1 MIFLDTNIFLRYF
14 LKENEL
20 VFRRLEKL
28 FSEIILGNIIG
39 VSNAMVIA
47 EVVWVLSRSYKW
59 NKEKICD
66 NIEFILITPNIRFK
80 DKAILVNA
88 VNVYKE
94 KNIGFIDAYNYSFMR
109 ANSIDEIYSFD
120 RDFDKLKDVKRL
132 EP

>member
-1 MIFLDTNIFLRYF
+1 MIFLDSNIFLRYF

-28 FSEIILGNIIG
+28 FSEIISGNIIG
-39 VSNAMVIA
+39 VANAMIIA

-88 VNVYKE
+88 VNVYEE
-94 KNIGFIDAYNYSFMR
+94 KNIGFIDAYNYSYMK
-109 ANSIDEIYSFD
+109 ANGIDEIYSFD

-132 EP
+132 KP

>member
-14 LKENEL
+14 LKENEA

-39 VSNAMVIA
+39 VANAMVIA

-66 NIEFILITPNIRFK
+66 NIELILITPNIRFK

-94 KNIGFIDAYNYSFMR
+94 KNISFIDAYNYSFIR
-109 ANSIDEIYSFD
+109 ANGVTEIYSFD
-120 RDFDKLKDVKRL
+120 RDFDELQDVKRL

>member
-20 VFRRLEKL
+20 VFGKLEKL

-39 VSNAMVIA
+39 VANAMIIA

-59 NKEKICD
+59 SKEKICD

-88 VNVYKE
+88 VNVYRGE
-94 KNIGFIDAYNYSFMR
+94 NIGFIDAYNYSYMQYYGV
-109 ANSIDEIYSFD
+109 NKIYSFD
-120 RDFDKLKDVKRL
+120 RDFDRLKDIKRL
-132 EP
+132 KP

>member
-1 MIFLDTNIFLRYF
+1 MIFLDTNIFLRFF

-28 FSEIILGNIIG
+28 FSEIISGNIIG
-39 VSNAMVIA
+39 VTNAMIIA

-94 KNIGFIDAYNYSFMR
+94 KNIGFIDAYNYSYMK
-109 ANSIDEIYSFD
+109 ANSIDEIYTFD
-120 RDFDKLKDVKRL
+120 RDFDELQDVKRL

>member
-1 MIFLDTNIFLRYF
+1 MIFLDSNIFLRYF

-28 FSEIILGNIIG
+28 FSEIISGNIIG
-39 VSNAMVIA
+39 VANAMIIA

-88 VNVYKE
+88 VNVYEE
-94 KNIGFIDAYNYSFMR
+94 KNIGFIDAYNYSYMK
-109 ANSIDEIYSFD
+109 ANGIDEIYSFD

-132 EP
+132 KT

>member
-20 VFRRLEKL
+20 VFGKLEKL

-39 VSNAMVIA
+39 VANAMIIA

-59 NKEKICD
+59 SKEKICD

-94 KNIGFIDAYNYSFMR
+94 ENIGFIDAYNYSYMQYYGV
-109 ANSIDEIYSFD
+109 NKIYSFD
-120 RDFDKLKDVKRL
+120 RDFDRLKDIKRL
-132 EP
+132 KP

>member
-1 MIFLDTNIFLRYF
+1 MIFLDTNIFLRFF

-28 FSEIILGNIIG
+28 FSEIISGNIIG
-39 VSNAMVIA
+39 VTNAMIIA

-66 NIEFILITPNIRFK
+66 NIELILITPNIRFK

-94 KNIGFIDAYNYSFMR
+94 KNISFIDAYNYSFIR
-109 ANSIDEIYSFD
+109 ANGVTEIYSFD
-120 RDFDKLKDVKRL
+120 RDFDELQDVKRL

>member
-1 MIFLDTNIFLRYF
+1 MIFLDTNIFLRFF

-39 VSNAMVIA
+39 VANAMIIA

-88 VNVYKE
+88 VNVYRE
-94 KNIGFIDAYNYSFMR
+94 KNIGFIDAYNYSYMQYYGV
-109 ANSIDEIYSFD
+109 NKIYSFD

>member
-1 MIFLDTNIFLRYF
+1 MIFLDTNIFLRFF

-39 VSNAMVIA
+39 VANAMIIA

-94 KNIGFIDAYNYSFMR
+94 KNIGFIDAYNYSYMK
-109 ANSIDEIYSFD
+109 ANGIDEIYSFD
-120 RDFDKLKDVKRL
+120 RDFDELQDVKRL
-132 EP
+132 KP

>member
-1 MIFLDTNIFLRYF
+1 MIFIDSNIFLRYF

-39 VSNAMVIA
+39 VSNAMIIA

-94 KNIGFIDAYNYSFMR
+94 KNIGFIDAYNYSYMQYYSV
-109 ANSIDEIYSFD
+109 NKIYSFD

>member
-14 LKENEL
+14 LKENES

-39 VSNAMVIA
+39 VANAMIIA

-94 KNIGFIDAYNYSFMR
+94 KNISFIDAYNYSFIR
-109 ANSIDEIYSFD
+109 ANGVTEIYSFD
-120 RDFDKLKDVKRL
+120 RDFDELQDVKRL

>member
-20 VFRRLEKL
+20 VFGKLEKL

-39 VSNAMVIA
+39 VANAMIIA

-59 NKEKICD
+59 SKEKICD
-66 NIEFILITPNIRFK
+66 NIEFILSTPNIRFK

-88 VNVYKE
+88 VNVYRGE
-94 KNIGFIDAYNYSFMR
+94 NIGFIDAYNYSYMQYYGV
-109 ANSIDEIYSFD
+109 NKIYSFD
-120 RDFDKLKDVKRL
+120 RDFDRLKDIKRL
-132 EP
+132 KP

>member
-14 LKENEL
+14 LKENES

-39 VSNAMVIA
+39 VANAMIIA

-80 DKAILVNA
+80 DKAILINA

-94 KNIGFIDAYNYSFMR
+94 KIIGFIDAYNYSYMK
-109 ANSIDEIYSFD
+109 ANGIDEIYSFD
-120 RDFDKLKDVKRL
+120 RDFDELQDVKRL

>member
-39 VSNAMVIA
+39 VANAMIIA

-94 KNIGFIDAYNYSFMR
+94 KNISFIDAYNYSFIR
-109 ANSIDEIYSFD
+109 ANGVTEIYSFD
-120 RDFDKLKDVKRL
+120 RDFDELQDVKRL

>member
-1 MIFLDTNIFLRYF
+1 MIFLDSNIFLRYF

-28 FSEIILGNIIG
+28 FSEIISGNIIG
-39 VSNAMVIA
+39 VANAMIIA

-94 KNIGFIDAYNYSFMR
+94 KNIGFIDAYNYSYMQYYGV
-109 ANSIDEIYSFD
+109 NKIYSFD

>member
-14 LKENEL
+14 LKENEA

-39 VSNAMVIA
+39 VANAMIIA
-47 EVVWVLSRSYKW
+47 EVIWVLSRSYKW

-66 NIEFILITPNIRFK
+66 NIELILITPNIRFK

-94 KNIGFIDAYNYSFMR
+94 KNISFIDAYNYSFIR
-109 ANSIDEIYSFD
+109 ANGVTEIYSFD
-120 RDFDKLKDVKRL
+120 RDFDELQDVKRL

>member
-28 FSEIILGNIIG
+28 FSEIISGNIIG
-39 VSNAMVIA
+39 VANAMIIV

-94 KNIGFIDAYNYSFMR
+94 KNIGFIDAYNYSYMQYYGV
-109 ANSIDEIYSFD
+109 NKIYTFD
-120 RDFDKLKDVKRL
+120 RDFDELQDVKRL

>member
-1 MIFLDTNIFLRYF
+1 MIFLDTNIFLRFF
-14 LKENEL
+14 LKENESM
-20 VFRRLEKL
+20 FQRLEKL
-28 FSEIILGNIIG
+28 FYEIISGNIIG
-39 VSNAMVIA
+39 VANAMIIA

-94 KNIGFIDAYNYSFMR
+94 KNIGFIDAYNYSYMK
-109 ANSIDEIYSFD
+109 ANGVTEIYSFD

>member
-1 MIFLDTNIFLRYF
+1 VKYAMDKNSTA
-14 LKENEL
+14 KD
-20 VFRRLEKL
+20 LEKL
-28 FSEIILGNIIG
+28 KKDAEDMYNNFQFGTNEKICY
-39 VSNAMVIA
+39 VANAMIIA

-94 KNIGFIDAYNYSFMR
+94 KNIGFIDAYNYSYMQYYGV
-109 ANSIDEIYSFD
+109 NKIYSFD
-120 RDFDKLKDVKRL
+120 RDFDELQDVKRL

>member
-1 MIFLDTNIFLRYF
+1 MIFLDTNIFLRFF

-39 VSNAMVIA
+39 VANAMIIA

-80 DKAILVNA
+80 DKTILVNA
-88 VNVYKE
+88 ISIYKE
-94 KNIGFIDAYNYSFMR
+94 KNIGFIDAYNYSYMK
-109 ANSIDEIYSFD
+109 ANGINEIYSFD
-120 RDFDKLKDVKRL
+120 RDFDKLKDLKRL

>member
-20 VFRRLEKL
+20 VFGKLEKL

-39 VSNAMVIA
+39 VANAMIIA

-59 NKEKICD
+59 SKEKICD
-66 NIEFILITPNIRFK
+66 NIELILITPNIRFK

-94 KNIGFIDAYNYSFMR
+94 ENIGFIDAYNYSYMQYYGV
-109 ANSIDEIYSFD
+109 NKIYSFD
-120 RDFDKLKDVKRL
+120 RDFDRLKDIKRL
-132 EP
+132 KP

>member
-14 LKENEL
+14 LKENET

-39 VSNAMVIA
+39 VANAMIIA
-47 EVVWVLSRSYKW
+47 EVIWVLSRSYKW

-66 NIEFILITPNIRFK
+66 NIELILITPNIRFK

-94 KNIGFIDAYNYSFMR
+94 KNISFIDAYNYSFIR
-109 ANSIDEIYSFD
+109 ANGVTEIYSFD
-120 RDFDKLKDVKRL
+120 RDFDELQDVKRL

>member
-1 MIFLDTNIFLRYF
+1 MIFLDTNIFLRFF

-28 FSEIILGNIIG
+28 FSEIISGNIIG
-39 VSNAMVIA
+39 VTNAMIIA

-59 NKEKICD
+59 NKENICD

-94 KNIGFIDAYNYSFMR
+94 KNIGFIDAYNYSYMK
-109 ANSIDEIYSFD
+109 ANSIDEIYTFD
-120 RDFDKLKDVKRL
+120 RDFDELQDVKRL